1 VVPPPP
7 FDIKS
12 TWGWTTTAAAALYW
26 MIAHTYNNNVYT
38 DENAFKRFDIEWVS
52 QRLWGGAA
60 RLTGGTH
67 REGENGGKNEQKVHL
82 GYLSL

>member
-1 VVPPPP
+1 VVPPPTLRYQI
-7 FDIKS
+7 DMGLDNNCSSSILNDS
-12 TWGWTTTAAAALYW
+12 TYV
-26 MIAHTYNNNVYT
+26 YNNSTT